1 MRERRMNELFERK
14 LREAIPKRLNLA
26 VEKAMEYVLTA
37 GGKRLRPNIIFSVS
51 SDLRL
56 SQEEVIDV
64 AVAVELLHTA
74 SLIHDDLPAIDDAKM
89 RRGKPAC
96 HRVFGENIAVLAGDG
111 LFFLSFSI
119 LSRTMNPILMRE
131 FSETAFDLL
140 LGESADVEYE
150 NRENV
155 TEKDVLKMY
164 ELKTGALFGFSFSAP
179 SIVAKEMSLK
189 ETLKKLGRAF
199 GVAFQIFD
207 DLKDVEGD
215 PNLVGKDVGK
225 DINKKTL
232 IKLVGVEKSRKM
244 ADEIYEETSL
254 ELLRLGFRK
263 TYEFLKDVKEA
274 IMRK

>member
-1 MRERRMNELFERK
+1 MNELFEGK
-14 LREAIPKRLNLA
+14 LRETIPKRLNLA
-26 VEKAMEYVLTA
+26 VEKAMEYALTA

-56 SQEEVIDV
+56 SQEIVMDI

-74 SLIHDDLPAIDDAKM
+74 SLIHDDLPAIDDANM

-150 NRENV
+150 NCENV
-155 TEKDVLKMY
+155 TEENVLKMY

-179 SIVAKEMSLK
+179 AIVANEMSLK

>member
-1 MRERRMNELFERK
+1 MRERRMNELFEGK
-14 LREAIPKRLNLA
+14 LRETIPKRLNLA
-26 VEKAMEYVLTA
+26 VEKAMEYALTA

-56 SQEEVIDV
+56 SQEIVMDI

-74 SLIHDDLPAIDDAKM
+74 SLIHDDLPAIDDANM

-150 NRENV
+150 NCENV
-155 TEKDVLKMY
+155 TEENVLKMY

-179 SIVAKEMSLK
+179 AIVANEMSLK

>member
-1 MRERRMNELFERK
+1 MRERRMNELFEGK
-14 LREAIPKRLNLA
+14 LRETIPKRLNLA
-26 VEKAMEYVLTA
+26 VEKAMEYALTA

-56 SQEEVIDV
+56 SQEIVMDI

-74 SLIHDDLPAIDDAKM
+74 SLIHDDLPAIDDANM

-150 NRENV
+150 NCENV
-155 TEKDVLKMY
+155 TEENVLKMY

-179 SIVAKEMSLK
+179 AIVANEMSLK

-263 TYEFLKDVKEA
+263 TYEFLKDVKET

>member
-1 MRERRMNELFERK
+1 
-14 LREAIPKRLNLA
+14 
-26 VEKAMEYVLTA
+26 
-37 GGKRLRPNIIFSVS
+37 
-51 SDLRL
+51 
-56 SQEEVIDV
+56 
-64 AVAVELLHTA
+64 
-74 SLIHDDLPAIDDAKM
+74 
-89 RRGKPAC
+89 
-96 HRVFGENIAVLAGDG
+96 
-111 LFFLSFSI
+111 
-119 LSRTMNPILMRE
+119 
-131 FSETAFDLL
+131 
-140 LGESADVEYE
+140 
-150 NRENV
+150 
-155 TEKDVLKMY
+155 
-164 ELKTGALFGFSFSAP
+164 
-179 SIVAKEMSLK
+179 
-189 ETLKKLGRAF
+189 LGRAF

>member
-1 MRERRMNELFERK
+1 MRERRMNELLERK
-14 LREAIPKRLNLA
+14 LWEAIPKRLNLA

-37 GGKRLRPNIIFSVS
+37 GGKRLRPNIISSVS

-56 SQEEVIDV
+56 SQEKVMNV

-89 RRGKPAC
+89 RRGKPTC
-96 HRVFGENIAVLAGDG
+96 HRVFGENIALLAGDG

-150 NRENV
+150 DREDV
-155 TEKDVLKMY
+155 TKEEILKMY

-179 SIVAKEMSLK
+179 AIIAKEMSLK

>member
-1 MRERRMNELFERK
+1 MRERRMNELLERK
-14 LREAIPKRLNLA
+14 LWEAIPKRLNLA
-26 VEKAMEYVLTA
+26 VEKAMEYALTA
-37 GGKRLRPNIIFSVS
+37 GGKRLRPNIISSVS

-56 SQEEVIDV
+56 SQEKVMNV

-89 RRGKPAC
+89 RRGKPTC
-96 HRVFGENIAVLAGDG
+96 HRVFGENIALLAGDG

-150 NRENV
+150 DREDV
-155 TEKDVLKMY
+155 TKEEILKMY

-179 SIVAKEMSLK
+179 AIIAKEMSLK

>member
-1 MRERRMNELFERK
+1 MRERGMNGLVEGK
-14 LREAIPKRLNLA
+14 LRETIPKRLNLA
-26 VEKAMEYVLTA
+26 VEKAMEYALTA

-56 SQEEVIDV
+56 SQEIVMDI

-74 SLIHDDLPAIDDAKM
+74 SLIHDDLPAIDDANM

-150 NRENV
+150 NCENV
-155 TEKDVLKMY
+155 TEENVLKMY

-179 SIVAKEMSLK
+179 AIVANEMSLK